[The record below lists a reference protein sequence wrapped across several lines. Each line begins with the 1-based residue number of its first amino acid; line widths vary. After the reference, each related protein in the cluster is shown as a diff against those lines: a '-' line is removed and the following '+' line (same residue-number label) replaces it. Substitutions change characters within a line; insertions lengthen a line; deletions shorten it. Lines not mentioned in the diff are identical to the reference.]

1 MCLIQR
7 GEYFAIVFSENH
19 VFLWMAI
26 TSRICQSLAAFGF
39 QVDNGIPIESWF
51 DDHSDQEL
59 LLLLPFLESL
69 VGVKDVR
76 PLIAKKFNLREKIA
90 TAVYPTLDSNRGDP
104 FERPEPNSDS
114 EEVEC
119 ERTKQGLKHVGL
131 VRVAAICA
139 LVCVSNLYEYAKQKS
154 GPLRSTVRTFE
165 GTVATIVGPVYQK
178 YKAIPDLLLVYLDT
192 KVDEATHKFDEYVPP
207 AGKQMVNQ
215 AQDLVHTAERK
226 GSEISRR
233 GSNQRRSQRFE
244 LLRERVQAAGSGEL
258 NEVVGETESESIFP
272 LSPTAKNLSDNCLVN
287 DMSGKGYP
295 VFTYLPLIPVAD
307 LSKGVDEGQNGHQT
321 CR

>member
-1 MCLIQR
+1 M
-7 GEYFAIVFSENH
+7 
-19 VFLWMAI
+19 
-26 TSRICQSLAAFGF
+26 
-39 QVDNGIPIESWF
+39 
-51 DDHSDQEL
+51 
-59 LLLLPFLESL
+59 
-69 VGVKDVR
+69 
-76 PLIAKKFNLREKIA
+76 EK
-90 TAVYPTLDSNRGDP
+90 
-104 FERPEPNSDS
+104 
-114 EEVEC
+114 EVEC